1 MERYKQIIY
10 GTTALIALSMPG
22 ENYAY
27 GASNSSNS
35 SYANNVSGNPVSDAV
50 KYMILSPFNEMNKF
64 SRNLSKNQ
72 KTNKGPEKKLPAKSN
87 LENNIENSNKIPSRT
102 FVRPPRRFLFRR

>member
-35 SYANNVSGNPVSDAV
+35 
-50 KYMILSPFNEMNKF
+50 
-64 SRNLSKNQ
+64 
-72 KTNKGPEKKLPAKSN
+72 
-87 LENNIENSNKIPSRT
+87 
-102 FVRPPRRFLFRR
+102 